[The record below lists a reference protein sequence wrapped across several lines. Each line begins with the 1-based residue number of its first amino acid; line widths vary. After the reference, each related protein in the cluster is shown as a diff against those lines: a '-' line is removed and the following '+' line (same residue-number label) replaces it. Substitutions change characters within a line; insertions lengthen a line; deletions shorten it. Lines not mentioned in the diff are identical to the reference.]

1 MNNYIKVKIQGKNIH
16 NYIKWLIKNKIHINA
31 LKIINHNEL
40 NIVTDYKN
48 YHLLSKYS
56 KTYKITIIKKY
67 GQIRLFD
74 ILKNNIVIISSLILS
89 IIFLYILSN
98 VIFSI
103 DIMYNNQ
110 EIKELI
116 SQELAKYDIKKY
128 RKKKTYLYLSKIKN
142 KILEDN
148 KDTLEWLEIE
158 ESGTKYIVRLVER
171 KKEINKQEY
180 VYQSVI
186 AKKNAIIKSIRAY
199 SGEKS
204 KQINEYVKKGDTI
217 ISGILTKPN
226 NTNIYTKANG
236 LVIGEVWYKVDVE
249 YPLYYQEEKVTGKSK
264 KVLTMYFLNKEFA
277 IFPYNKYKQLKKQ
290 STLLFEDNFTP
301 FKIAK
306 EKLYEVVIKEDIYTI
321 EQAIDKAI
329 DEAQNKLKESNHNIT
344 KINDI
349 KVLSKQNNNSKIKVS
364 LFISVDEN
372 ITSIIEI
379 KPSEENIEN

>member
-277 IFPYNKYKQLKKQ
+277 VFPYNKYKQLKKQ
-290 STLLFEDNFTP
+290 STLLFEDNFIP